1 MMKQYA
7 LLFLVYLFYTTPTFA
22 GELKGHITDKNGV
35 ALPFATVFVKG
46 TTIGTSANANG
57 DYQLTLAEGK
67 YTIACAY
74 IGYTQSSFTLA
85 ITADEHITHNFS
97 LADESLNIKEYTV
110 KAGDDPALYIMRKVI
125 ARRSFHLKQIKAF
138 QTDIY
143 LKGTVRSRNTPDEI
157 LGQKIEKAEMGLDT
171 NGFGIMYLAEED
183 ATYYA
188 QGNKKRTIIHSVKE
202 SGNPSGVGFSQFPEV
217 VSFYENNIPISDQ
230 IAPRGFISP
239 VSDFALNYYK
249 YKLEGDFKEGNHTI
263 YKLSILPKRQYEPLF
278 TSGVIYVVDDEWAL
292 QSLNVLA
299 TKKSN
304 MQMLDTLRIEQVYLP
319 YKKDEWVIK
328 QQVIYPTLNILGFDI
343 SGNFVTV
350 YSNQKINEPVP
361 DTIFNDKIIS
371 SYDKT
376 ANKKDTNYF
385 NETRPIPLDIGEAK
399 DYVEKDSLRKITEN
413 PAHIDSM
420 RCKGNKIG
428 FLDVLVNG
436 IRHNGKGYKLQW
448 QTNALMTGL
457 INFNTVEGINVAP
470 KIYLRY
476 SKDTFHVW
484 RGALAPRYG
493 FTNSHFNAIGKIS
506 YTSNSRSWRSKYWTA
521 GLEGGK
527 YVFQFNPHNP
537 IEGLYNTI
545 STLFYRKNYLKLY
558 ERWSA
563 KANFGMN
570 HGNGIRWNMELGFQQ
585 RIPLVN
591 TDYSTFAKTGVG
603 GFTDNIPTEFKNMLW
618 EKHNAVIAKIAIAY
632 QPGYKYVKYPDYLLP
647 IRSNWPTF
655 TLSYEKGIPNILN
668 SKTDFD
674 KWRLGITH
682 EIGLRLLGNLGLNV
696 AAGGFLSDKYVSI
709 PDLNHIQG
717 NQIILASPY
726 LESFQTAPYYL
737 YSNKKPLYGEAHA
750 EWKLQGFLT
759 NKIPLLRQLQWYL
772 VTGGNLYYAD
782 QNLYHA
788 EAFVGIDN
796 IGFEKLRFFRVDFVQ
811 SWNSFNQRVSAVRIG
826 IATNSL
832 FRFDLSDSQG
842 EW

>member
-1 MMKQYA
+1 MNKQYF
-7 LLFLVYLFYTTPTFA
+7 LLFLLIAFCATPSFA
-22 GELKGHITDKNGV
+22 GELKGHITDKHGD

-57 DYQLTLAEGK
+57 DYHLSLKDGN
-67 YTIACAY
+67 YTVACTY
-74 IGYTQSSFTLA
+74 IGYAQSSFA
-85 ITADEHITHNFS
+85 ITIKGSESVIHNFS

-125 ARRSFHLKQIKAF
+125 ARRAFHLKQIKAF
-138 QTDIY
+138 QSDIY
-143 LKGTVRSRNTPDEI
+143 LKGTVRSRNMPDKVMGEKV
-157 LGQKIEKAEMGLDT
+157 QKSDMGLDSS
-171 NGFGIMYLAEED
+171 GLGIIYLAEED

-188 QGNKKRTIIHSVKE
+188 QGNKKRTVIHSVRE

-217 VSFYENNIPISDQ
+217 VSFYENNIPMGEQ

-239 VSDFALNYYK
+239 VSDFALNFYK

-263 YKLSILPKRQYEPLF
+263 YKLSISPKRLYEPLF
-278 TSGVIYVVDDEWAL
+278 TGGVLYVADEEWAL

-299 TKKSN
+299 TNKSN
-304 MQMLDTLRIEQVYLP
+304 MLMLDTLRIEQVYLP
-319 YKKDEWVIK
+319 LKKDEWVIK

-350 YSNQKINEPVP
+350 YSNQKVNEPVP

-376 ANKKDTNYF
+376 ANKKDTSYF
-385 NETRPIPLDIGEAK
+385 SDTRPIPLDIGEAK
-399 DYVEKDSLRKITEN
+399 DYLEKDSLRKITEN

-420 RCKGNKIG
+420 RRKGNKVS
-428 FLDVLVNG
+428 FLDVLANG
-436 IRHNGKGYKLQW
+436 LRYSGKGYRLQL
-448 QTNALMTGL
+448 QTNALMTG
-457 INFNTVEGINVAP
+457 IVNFNTIEGVNIAP

-484 RGALAPRYG
+484 QGAIAPRYG

-506 YTSNSRSWRSKYWTA
+506 YTGNSRSWRGKYWTA

-558 ERWSA
+558 ERWNMA
-563 KANFGMN
+563 GNFGMN
-570 HGNGIRWNMELGFQQ
+570 HGNGLSWNLKASFQQ
-585 RIPLVN
+585 RLPLEN
-591 TDYSTFAKTGVG
+591 TDYTSFAKTGVG
-603 GFTDNIPTEFKNMLW
+603 GFTDNIPPEFKSLLW
-618 EKHNAVIAKIAIAY
+618 EKHNAFIAKLSVSY
-632 QPGYKYVKYPDYLLP
+632 QPGYKYVKYPDYLRPL
-647 IRSNWPTF
+647 RSDWPVF
-655 TLSYEKGIPNILN
+655 TLNYEKGIPDILG

-674 KWRLGITH
+674 KWRVGMTH
-682 EIGLRLLGNLGLNV
+682 SIGLRLMGSIGLNI
-696 AAGGFLSDKYVSI
+696 AAGGFLNDKYVSI
-709 PDLNHIQG
+709 PDLNHLQG

-726 LESFQTAPYYL
+726 LESFQTAPYYIF
-737 YSNKKPLYGEAHA
+737 SNKKPLYGEAHA

-782 QNLYHA
+782 ANLYHA
-788 EAFVGIDN
+788 EAFIGIDN
-796 IGFEKLRFFRVDFVQ
+796 LGFETLRFLRIDFVQ
-811 SWNSFNQRVSAVRIG
+811 SWNSFNQSVSAVRIG

-832 FRFDLSDSQG
+832 LKFDLSDSRG